1 MLLAEC
7 DLEWE
12 TELAEC
18 DLADPERDLEKELEE
33 PEREPER
40 DLERLD
46 PLELALCAFGFGL
59 RTNKIIRVSKGQVGK
74 ESTDVER
81 VRDREGKEGTDVER
95 VSKRQRGKGGHR

>member
-1 MLLAEC
+1 MSESALPDELDEDEEVRDEMLLAEC
-7 DLEWE
+7 DLERE

-59 RTNKIIRVSKGQVGK
+59 RTNKIIRVSKG
-74 ESTDVER
+74 
-81 VRDREGKEGTDVER
+81 
-95 VSKRQRGKGGHR
+95 